1 MDRTQ
6 INELVSKFRN
16 GELSRRGFIR
26 QATALGISAGAAGM
40 LAGTV
45 GAQDATPSAS
55 PAPGTPV
62 SGVPASPAAG
72 LGAATPAGE
81 VVSIAPPSR
90 EEVLAAIREEF
101 ELSEAEVT
109 GGQVIYG
116 QTTDLDTMNL
126 LISSDVYSGQIAG
139 QVYEYLVA
147 SSPIDG
153 ALVPGLADTWDVAN
167 DGLTYT
173 FQLNQDATW
182 TDGTPFTA
190 ADVVFSFDVTLA
202 EDTLSPRRGAVM
214 QMLESYRAIDDYTVE
229 FVAQDRFATFLENTV
244 GLVAIMPQHIWQD
257 VPPADWGTD
266 PGSTGQ
272 DPSRVVGTGPG
283 LFVEWVPEDH
293 VTIAK
298 NPDYWDQNYV
308 WNIDEFIYRVIPE
321 ASALTQALLA
331 GEIDLSEI
339 SFAEAPTL
347 TDNQEISLTVYDTTG
362 VNWYSANQDPA
373 HTELFTDVKVRQA
386 LMYALDRNLLAEQ
399 VYNGYAIQANGTQ
412 PVLSVAY
419 RPEEINTVYDFNV
432 EMANQ
437 LMEEAGW
444 VDEDGDGIREKDGV
458 PFSFECLF
466 SEGVATYEQ
475 QLPYMQ
481 QAWAEIGVEML
492 PTAVPFTALLD
503 ATDTGEYEMAVYGFS
518 WGIDGG
524 QIDMFGCEFIP
535 PQGFN
540 SMRYCNEEY
549 DALALEAERTLD
561 PEARVDMLIQASNI
575 VNDEQAAGYI
585 VFRQDIWGSRNT
597 LHNFIQNDY
606 SPFWSLPWMWTE
618 VQ

>member
-6 INELVSKFRN
+6 IDALVAKLQS

-40 LAGTV
+40 LVGTTT
-45 GAQDATPSAS
+45 AQDAS
-55 PAPGTPV
+55 PAPGTPI

-72 LGAATPAGE
+72 VGAAPGE

-90 EEVLAAIREEF
+90 EDVLASIREEF
-101 ELSEAEVT
+101 ELTEPEVT

-116 QTTDLDTMNL
+116 NTTDIATMNL
-126 LISSDVYSGQIAG
+126 LISSDVYSS
-139 QVYEYLVA
+139 QVGGEVFEYLVS

-153 ALVPGLADTWDVAN
+153 ALTPGLADTWDVAE

-173 FQLNQDATW
+173 FELNQNVTW
-182 TDGTPFTA
+182 HDGTPFTA
-190 ADVVFSFDVTLA
+190 ADVVFSFDITLA
-202 EDTLSPRRGAVM
+202 EDTLSPRRGAV
-214 QMLESYRAIDDYTVE
+214 LEFLDSYQAIDDHTVQL
-229 FVAQDRFATFLENTV
+229 VALDRFATFLENTV
-244 GLVAIMPQHIWQD
+244 GLVAIMPMHIWQD
-257 VPPADWGTD
+257 VPAADWGSD

-272 DPSRVVGTGPG
+272 DPSRVVGTGPMT
-283 LFVEWVPEDH
+283 FVEWVPETN
-293 VTIAK
+293 VRLAK
-298 NPDYWDQNYV
+298 NPDYWDTPYV
-308 WNIDEFIYRVIPE
+308 RNLDEFIYRVIPE
-321 ASALTQALLA
+321 ASALTQALLT
-331 GEIDLSEI
+331 GEVDIAEV

-347 TDNQEISLTVYDTTG
+347 TDNQEISLTNFDTTG
-362 VNWYSANQDPA
+362 VNWYAVNQDPSRS
-373 HTELFTDVKVRQA
+373 ELFVDPRVRQA

-399 VYNGYAIQANGTQ
+399 VYNGYAIQADGTQ

-432 EMANQ
+432 DMANQ

-444 VDEDGDGIREKDGV
+444 VDEDGDGVREMNGV

-492 PTAVPFTALLD
+492 PTAVPFTSLLD
-503 ATDTGEYEMAVYGFS
+503 ATDTGGFEMAVFGFS

-524 QIDMFGCEFIP
+524 QIDMFGCNFLP

-561 PEARVDMLIQASNI
+561 PEARIALLIEASNI
-575 VNDEQAAGYI
+575 VNDEAAAGYI
-585 VFRQDIWGSRNT
+585 VFRQTIWGNRNT
-597 LHNFIQNDY
+597 LHNFIPNGY
-606 SPFWSLPWMWTE
+606 STLWSLPFVWTE